1 MGASGD
7 IFGADPFSDA
17 DPFEGGPHLSP
28 MATPTERK
36 ALLGELRS
44 LIQTGDYQVDAEIV
58 AVAVM
63 REGRWE
69 TI

>member
-7 IFGADPFSDA
+7 MLGADPFSDA

-28 MATPTERK
+28 MATPAERK

-44 LIQTGDYQVDAEIV
+44 LIQAGDYEVDAEVV
-58 AVAVM
+58 AFAVM